1 MSFKMPQLRIKFL
14 PVFGIKVLEFLL
26 LYYVISGICMIL
38 YEPGDFRYPKFSGYA
53 LYFVVISIV
62 PISFGWALIFSLIL
76 YLFGINKLSAGKIFG
91 LSLGI
96 TFLWIGITLII
107 GRIGRG
113 PIDYTYFKGNTF
125 EIFVVPLLSA
135 LIFSVLCRYLL
146 AKERYSYH

>member
-1 MSFKMPQLRIKFL
+1 MQQLKIKFL
-14 PVFGIKVLEFLL
+14 PIFGIKVLEFLL
-26 LYYVISGICMIL
+26 LY
-38 YEPGDFRYPKFSGYA
+38 
-53 LYFVVISIV
+53 
-62 PISFGWALIFSLIL
+62 
-76 YLFGINKLSAGKIFG
+76 KIFG
-91 LSLGI
+91 ISLGI